1 MTNTIQARL
10 LRWAGVFLCL
20 YSILLTLAPA
30 VRERSWDVNYK
41 FAHWIGFFAWL
52 ILIRILSA
60 LTAKYL
66 QDHDPYLFSSA
77 ALLSGWGLL
86 TIWRLNGGFGFKQT
100 LWLIVC
106 ALIFIALVRF
116 RAYFALLRQYK
127 YILLFSGL
135 ILTALTILFGTNP
148 ISSGPRLWLG
158 CCGIYLQPSE
168 PLKLLLVIYLAAYLA
183 DRPFI
188 KLNSLPLLIPSLA
201 LTGFVL
207 LLLFFQRDLGTASIF
222 IFIFTIMLFI
232 ATGKK
237 RVLVTSG
244 LILLGALLAGYFL
257 ISVIHI
263 RINAWLYPWADP
275 SGQSY
280 QIVQS
285 ILAVASGGA
294 FGRGPGMG
302 SPTLVPVAISD
313 FIFAAIAEETGLV
326 GVLGLLAAI
335 WLFLSRSILIALHAP
350 DRFRRFLAIGI
361 TAYIGTQSL
370 LIIGGNIR
378 VAPLTG
384 VTLPFVSY
392 GGSSLLTS
400 FIALALLLIISA
412 TEDAEPAPLPNHKPY
427 TLLATLLASGLALC
441 ALSTGWWAIVR
452 GADLINRTD
461 NARRTIADRYVLR
474 GSLVDRS
481 NTPLN
486 VTEGKSG
493 SYTRDYLYP
502 ALSPALGYT
511 HPIFGQ
517 AGLEAAL
524 DNYLRGLQGNPSSLI
539 WWNYLLYGT
548 PPPGLDVRLSLD
560 LNLQKRADQLLTGH
574 TGAII
579 LMNAQTGEILAM
591 SSAPTFDANQ
601 LDEIGNAL
609 ATDSTS
615 PLVNRATQ
623 GLYPLGDSLLPFIQ
637 TQYSINTRPSA
648 AQIEQLLTAAHIFQV
663 PALNIPLAQG
673 AAQSNLK
680 NSRISPLQVL
690 LAISALSNHGVAPAP
705 RLAMAVNTPE
715 QGWVALPAQGS
726 ANEIFSAEIADKAA
740 LAFMVQG
747 KAYWSHISKTQ
758 SGNKNFTWLVSGSL
772 PNWGGAP
779 LALVAILEEDNAPLA
794 REIRDQI
801 LSAIAK

>member
-41 FAHWIGFFAWL
+41 FAHWIGFFTWL

-100 LWLIVC
+100 LWLIIC

-326 GVLGLLAAI
+326 GVL
-335 WLFLSRSILIALHAP
+335 
-350 DRFRRFLAIGI
+350 
-361 TAYIGTQSL
+361 
-370 LIIGGNIR
+370 
-378 VAPLTG
+378 
-384 VTLPFVSY
+384 
-392 GGSSLLTS
+392 
-400 FIALALLLIISA
+400 
-412 TEDAEPAPLPNHKPY
+412 
-427 TLLATLLASGLALC
+427 
-441 ALSTGWWAIVR
+441 
-452 GADLINRTD
+452 
-461 NARRTIADRYVLR
+461 
-474 GSLVDRS
+474 
-481 NTPLN
+481 
-486 VTEGKSG
+486 
-493 SYTRDYLYP
+493 
-502 ALSPALGYT
+502 
-511 HPIFGQ
+511 
-517 AGLEAAL
+517 
-524 DNYLRGLQGNPSSLI
+524 
-539 WWNYLLYGT
+539 
-548 PPPGLDVRLSLD
+548 
-560 LNLQKRADQLLTGH
+560 
-574 TGAII
+574 
-579 LMNAQTGEILAM
+579 
-591 SSAPTFDANQ
+591 
-601 LDEIGNAL
+601 
-609 ATDSTS
+609 
-615 PLVNRATQ
+615 
-623 GLYPLGDSLLPFIQ
+623 
-637 TQYSINTRPSA
+637 
-648 AQIEQLLTAAHIFQV
+648 
-663 PALNIPLAQG
+663 
-673 AAQSNLK
+673 
-680 NSRISPLQVL
+680 
-690 LAISALSNHGVAPAP
+690 
-705 RLAMAVNTPE
+705 
-715 QGWVALPAQGS
+715 
-726 ANEIFSAEIADKAA
+726 
-740 LAFMVQG
+740 
-747 KAYWSHISKTQ
+747 
-758 SGNKNFTWLVSGSL
+758 
-772 PNWGGAP
+772 
-779 LALVAILEEDNAPLA
+779 
-794 REIRDQI
+794 
-801 LSAIAK
+801 